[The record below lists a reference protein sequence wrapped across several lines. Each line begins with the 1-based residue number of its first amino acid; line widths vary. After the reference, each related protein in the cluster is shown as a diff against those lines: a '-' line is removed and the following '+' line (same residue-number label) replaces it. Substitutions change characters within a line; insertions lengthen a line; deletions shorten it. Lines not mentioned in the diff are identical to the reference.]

1 MPSKCG
7 EKRRQRQRKSEREKD
22 KESSWSSRSPFD
34 VMQSALTKCQRQA
47 KEPKPKALPD
57 SDSGLPCA
65 FKISQAVGL
74 AGCVCFSCFPFP
86 FLVSSFFLLFFL
98 WAFWKVAV
106 VRLIGNVHLWHFVR
120 SPTGTGSGER
130 EAGREQSYLEF
141 RLCSDFPLHL
151 SFII

>member
-7 EKRRQRQRKSEREKD
+7 EKRRQRRRKSERERKRER
-22 KESSWSSRSPFD
+22 ESSWSSRSPFD

-86 FLVSSFFLLFFL
+86 FSVSYFFFSFFC
-98 WAFWKVAV
+98 
-106 VRLIGNVHLWHFVR
+106 GHFEK
-120 SPTGTGSGER
+120 SPLSG
-130 EAGREQSYLEF
+130 
-141 RLCSDFPLHL
+141 
-151 SFII
+151 